1 MEHSAKNQKSAKKQI
16 CGFFHFPEKSQKN
29 PKTGYFFIFGAG
41 APVKKR
47 VKFRHG
53 PQKRVTELPP
63 IGRVFYLTWSNI
75 RRAGASAG
83 AKCFSDGVPCADY
96 SAVPNQCQV
105 FSVTPSIFGQVNAS
119 SCQGADYTVLQRRCQ
134 VLFASMRQIMEN
146 KGSL

>member
-1 MEHSAKNQKSAKKQI
+1 MRIFSFSRKISKKPKNWL
-16 CGFFHFPEKSQKN
+16 FF
-29 PKTGYFFIFGAG
+29 YFWRGGASE
-41 APVKKR
+41 VKR

-96 SAVPNQCQV
+96 SAVPIRCQV

-134 VLFASMRQIMEN
+134 VLFASMRQIMG
-146 KGSL
+146 K